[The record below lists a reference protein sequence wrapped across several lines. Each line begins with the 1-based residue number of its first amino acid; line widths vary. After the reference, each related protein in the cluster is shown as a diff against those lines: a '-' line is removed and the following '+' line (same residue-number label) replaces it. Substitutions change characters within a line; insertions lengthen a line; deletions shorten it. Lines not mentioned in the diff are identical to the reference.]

1 MFIPQHFNFYYF
13 NSRFLCIATT
23 TTTIFNFIM
32 VDSFDEM
39 CQFDTK
45 EGIKLKKKSKEK
57 MRVNPTFYSFYPLNG
72 ITKTFLLHP
81 AKKILKKFPDTSN
94 V

>member
-1 MFIPQHFNFYYF
+1 
-13 NSRFLCIATT
+13 
-23 TTTIFNFIM
+23 M

-94 V
+94 VSKYIYIYKK